1 MKYIPFIFL
10 ILLLSSCSFNDIDFP
25 FKSDGTQINIY
36 LVKDGQVDQSSTNVD
51 LESLDLERTPWLSH
65 SEIKFY
71 DWSSQMF
78 YLKVG
83 KEKEKHSGKYFVL
96 KSGQKPLF
104 LGLFLSSFSSY
115 LPMFPSII
123 AHDDLFLPS
132 DVVGLGGYGFN
143 ENTALLNKNSE
154 FRIAMENS
162 GLLKEGIEADL
173 PEIKKINSTTLEYT
187 FKITN
192 LDLENIY
199 ILDPA
204 KMGNSRFHYFTNGV
218 YFSQNMTYYSADN
231 FDYTPSENIDPEWY
245 FKLAPGKSMTRTVK
259 LNGYHSLP
267 SGIITA
273 TFNFPGATLN
283 KGEWQKKDGRI
294 WMGSYMVKKELELR

>member
-1 MKYIPFIFL
+1 MKNILFIFL
-10 ILLLSSCSFNDIDFP
+10 IFLLSSCSFNDIEFP

-36 LVKDGQVDQSSTNVD
+36 RVKDGQLSHSSTNVD

-96 KSGQKPLF
+96 KSGQEPLF
-104 LGLFLSSFSSY
+104 LGLFLSSVSSVM
-115 LPMFPSII
+115 PMFPSII
-123 AHDDLFLPS
+123 AHDDLFFPS

-143 ENTALLNKNSE
+143 ENTTSLNKNSE

-162 GLLKEGIEADL
+162 GLLKEGIKADL
-173 PEIKKINSTTLEYT
+173 LEIKKINSTTLEYT

-204 KMGNSRFHYFTNGV
+204 KMGNSRFHYYTNGV
-218 YFSQNMTYYSADN
+218 YFRQNETYFSADN
-231 FDYTPSENIDPEWY
+231 FDYTPSEKIDPEWY
-245 FKLAPGKSMTRTVK
+245 FKLAPGKSITRTVK
-259 LNGYHSLP
+259 LNGYRSLP

-273 TFNFPGATLN
+273 TFNFPGAKVI
-283 KGEWQKKDGRI
+283 KGEWQKNDGRI
-294 WMGSYMVKKELELR
+294 WMGSFMVKKEMDLK

>member
-1 MKYIPFIFL
+1 
-10 ILLLSSCSFNDIDFP
+10 LSSCSFNDIEFP

-36 LVKDGQVDQSSTNVD
+36 LVKDGQLSHSSTNVD

-96 KSGQKPLF
+96 KSGQEPLF
-104 LGLFLSSFSSY
+104 LGLFLSSVSSVM
-115 LPMFPSII
+115 PMFPSII
-123 AHDDLFLPS
+123 AHDDLFFPS

-143 ENTALLNKNSE
+143 ENTTSLNKNSE

-162 GLLKEGIEADL
+162 GLLKEGIKADL
-173 PEIKKINSTTLEYT
+173 LEIKKINSTTLEYT

-204 KMGNSRFHYFTNGV
+204 KMGNSRFHYYTNGV
-218 YFSQNMTYYSADN
+218 YFRQNETYFSADN
-231 FDYTPSENIDPEWY
+231 FDYTPSEKIDPEWY
-245 FKLAPGKSMTRTVK
+245 FKLAPGKSITRTVK
-259 LNGYHSLP
+259 LNGYRSLP

-273 TFNFPGATLN
+273 TFNFPSAKVI
-283 KGEWQKKDGRI
+283 KGEWQKNDGRI
-294 WMGSYMVKKELELR
+294 WMGSFMVKKEMDLK